1 MSATDDDSERP
12 TDAADETVAAKAS
25 DAAVRRALV
34 ESREELLTFLRRRLG
49 NREEAEEVLQQF
61 SLRAI
66 ERASDLRAT
75 HTVRG
80 WLGRVLA
87 STIADF
93 QRRAARKRRRE
104 IHLEQANDDSLAVE
118 PDVEL
123 DAVICSC
130 LYKLLPT
137 LKPEYSEV
145 VWRADIL
152 GEPRD
157 RIAASLGTT
166 LNNVSV
172 RIHRGR
178 QALKKRLEEMCL
190 ACPVHGFLDCRC
202 DKAER
207 IRKLRDCATVKAQ
220 RHLNGEEQ

>member
-1 MSATDDDSERP
+1 MMTGPKDDEEGRQGEPDD
-12 TDAADETVAAKAS
+12 TAAIKVT

-34 ESREELLTFLRRRLG
+34 ESRQDLSAFLLRRLG
-49 NREEAEEVLQQF
+49 SREEAEDVLQRF
-61 SLRAI
+61 SIRAL
-66 ERASDLRAT
+66 ERASDLRDVR
-75 HTVRG
+75 TVRG
-80 WLGRVLA
+80 WLGRILA
-87 STIADF
+87 SMIVDH
-93 QRRAARKRRRE
+93 QRRAIRRRRRE
-104 IHLEQANDDSLAVE
+104 VAMEQTSIENLAFE

-123 DAVICSC
+123 DGAICSC

-137 LKPEYSEV
+137 LKPDYADI

-157 RIAASLGTT
+157 RIAAGLGIT

-190 ACPVHGFLDCRC
+190 TCPVHGFLDCRC
-202 DKAER
+202 DEAEH
-207 IRKLRDCATVKAQ
+207 IRQQ
-220 RHLNGEEQ
+220 RAAALS